1 MKSSLEVRLA
11 GWNLTRIPGIIHGA
25 GVELELL
32 AQLSR
37 PQLKHLSDNLA
48 EQLLRGKKKHWWRLL
63 MWARNLHLLEML
75 HGFKHHPLNKQHLS
89 DEFVQ
94 V

>member
-48 EQLLRGKKKHWWRLL
+48 EQLLRGKKKTLVEITDVGKEPASVRNA
-63 MWARNLHLLEML
+63 AR
-75 HGFKHHPLNKQHLS
+75 F
-89 DEFVQ
+89 
-94 V
+94 